1 MCLKKTHGNLLFFCE
16 KKCGIFTVELNHFMS
31 KPYVKQTIKNNISF
45 IEFYH
50 PSHNSLPGDI
60 LQKLVNLIKNA
71 GDNKDIKVIVLQ
83 SGGDRT
89 FCAGASFKE
98 LVNISDEDSG
108 KIFFSGFAN
117 VINAIRICPKLIIG
131 RIQGKTVGGG
141 VGIIAA
147 CDYSLA
153 TKYAEIKL
161 SELNI
166 GIGPFVIGPVIE
178 RKIGLSSLSQISL
191 NPTKF
196 FTSSWAKNNGL
207 YAEVFE
213 NISELDLA
221 VQTFA
226 EELCSYNQEAMN
238 EIKKLFW
245 RGTDHW
251 GTLLEEQAIISGRL
265 VLSSFTKE
273 KLNKFK

>member
-1 MCLKKTHGNLLFFCE
+1 
-16 KKCGIFTVELNHFMS
+16 MS
-31 KPYVKQTIKNNISF
+31 KPYVKQTIVNNISY

-50 PSHNSLPGDI
+50 PSQNSLPGEL
-60 LQKLVNLIKNA
+60 LQKLEDFIKKA
-71 GDNKDIKVIVLQ
+71 GNHQDVKVIVLQ

-89 FCAGASFKE
+89 FCAGASFEE
-98 LVNISDEDSG
+98 LVNIYDENSG
-108 KIFFSGFAN
+108 KTFFSGFAN
-117 VINAIRICPKLIIG
+117 VINAMRSCPKLIIG

-147 CDYSLA
+147 SDYCLA
-153 TKYAEIKL
+153 SKHAEIKL

-166 GIGPFVIGPVIE
+166 GIGPFVVGPVIE

-196 FTSSWAKNNGL
+196 FTASWAKNNGL

-221 VQTFA
+221 VQIFA
-226 EELCSYNQEAMN
+226 EELCNFNKEAMD
-238 EIKKLFW
+238 EMKKLLW
-245 RGTDHW
+245 RGTGHW
-251 GTLLEEQAIISGRL
+251 DILLEEQAKISGRL

>member
-1 MCLKKTHGNLLFFCE
+1 MP
-16 KKCGIFTVELNHFMS
+16 
-31 KPYVKQTIKNNISF
+31 KPYAKQTIKNNISF

-108 KIFFSGFAN
+108 KTFFSGFAN
-117 VINAIRICPKLIIG
+117 VINAMRICPKLIIG

-147 CDYSLA
+147 CDYCLA

-191 NPTKF
+191 NPSKF
-196 FTSSWAKNNGL
+196 FTTSWAKDNGL

-213 NISELDLA
+213 NISQLDLA
-221 VQTFA
+221 VQAFA
-226 EELCSYNQEAMN
+226 EELCSFNQEAVN

-251 GTLLEEQAIISGRL
+251 DSLLEEQAIISGRL

>member
-1 MCLKKTHGNLLFFCE
+1 MT
-16 KKCGIFTVELNHFMS
+16 
-31 KPYVKQTIKNNISF
+31 KPYVKQTIENNTSF

-60 LQKLVNLIKNA
+60 LQQLVDLIKNA
-71 GDNKDIKVIVLQ
+71 GDNEDVKVIVLK
-83 SGGDRT
+83 SGGERT
-89 FCAGASFKE
+89 FCAGASFTE
-98 LVNISDEDSG
+98 LANISDEDSG
-108 KIFFSGFAN
+108 KTFFSGFAN
-117 VINAIRICPKLIIG
+117 VINAMRACPKLIIG
-131 RIQGKTVGGG
+131 RIQGKSVGGG

-147 CDYSLA
+147 CDYCFA
-153 TKYAEIKL
+153 TNSAEIKL
-161 SELNI
+161 SELSI
-166 GIGPFVIGPVIE
+166 GIGPIVIAPAIE
-178 RKIGLSSLSQISL
+178 RKIGLSSFSKISL
-191 NPTKF
+191 NPTRF
-196 FTSSWAKNNGL
+196 FAASWAKDNGL

-251 GTLLEEQAIISGRL
+251 DTLLLEQAKISGRL
-265 VLSSFTKE
+265 VLSNFTKE
-273 KLNKFK
+273 KLSKFK

>member
-1 MCLKKTHGNLLFFCE
+1 
-16 KKCGIFTVELNHFMS
+16 MS
-31 KPYVKQTIKNNISF
+31 KSYTKQTIENNISI

-60 LQKLVNLIKNA
+60 LNNLVELIKNA
-71 GDNKDIKVIVLQ
+71 GDNEEVKVIVLQ

-98 LVNISDEDSG
+98 LVNISDQHSG
-108 KIFFSGFAN
+108 KIFFSGFAK
-117 VINAIRICPKLIIG
+117 VINAMRTCPKLIIS

-147 CDYSLA
+147 SDYCLA
-153 TKYAEIKL
+153 TKHAEIKL
-161 SELNI
+161 SELHL
-166 GIGPFVIGPVIE
+166 GIGPFVIGPVVE

-196 FTSSWAKNNGL
+196 YSALWAKQHGL

-213 NISELDLA
+213 NISALDKS
-221 VQTFA
+221 VRTFA
-226 EELCSYNQEAMN
+226 EELCSYNQDALKEL
-238 EIKKLFW
+238 KKSFW

-251 GTLLEEQAIISGRL
+251 YTLLYEQAKISGEL
-265 VLSSFTKE
+265 VMSPFIKNKLS
-273 KLNKFK
+273 KFK

>member
-1 MCLKKTHGNLLFFCE
+1 MP
-16 KKCGIFTVELNHFMS
+16 
-31 KPYVKQTIKNNISF
+31 KPYAKQTIKNNISF

-108 KIFFSGFAN
+108 KTFFSGFAN
-117 VINAIRICPKLIIG
+117 VINAMRICPKLIIG

-147 CDYSLA
+147 CDYCLA

-191 NPTKF
+191 NPSKF
-196 FTSSWAKNNGL
+196 FTTSWAKDNGL

-213 NISELDLA
+213 NISQLDLA
-221 VQTFA
+221 VQAFA
-226 EELCSYNQEAMN
+226 EELCSFNQEAVN

-251 GTLLEEQAIISGRL
+251 DILLEGQAIISGRL

>member
-1 MCLKKTHGNLLFFCE
+1 
-16 KKCGIFTVELNHFMS
+16 MS

-60 LQKLVNLIKNA
+60 LQKLVNLINNA

-89 FCAGASFKE
+89 FCAGASLKE

-108 KIFFSGFAN
+108 KTFFLGFAN
-117 VINAIRICPKLIIG
+117 VINAMRICPKLIIG

-147 CDYSLA
+147 CDYCLA

-191 NPTKF
+191 NPSKF
-196 FTSSWAKNNGL
+196 FTTSWAKDNGL

-213 NISELDLA
+213 NISELDIA
-221 VQTFA
+221 VQAFA
-226 EELCSYNQEAMN
+226 EELCSFNQEAMN

-251 GTLLEEQAIISGRL
+251 DTLLEEQATISGRL

>member
-1 MCLKKTHGNLLFFCE
+1 
-16 KKCGIFTVELNHFMS
+16 MS

-108 KIFFSGFAN
+108 KTFFSGFAN
-117 VINAIRICPKLIIG
+117 VINAMRICPKLIIG

-221 VQTFA
+221 VQAFA

-251 GTLLEEQAIISGRL
+251 DTLLQEQATISGRL

>member
-1 MCLKKTHGNLLFFCE
+1 
-16 KKCGIFTVELNHFMS
+16 MS
-31 KPYVKQTIKNNISF
+31 KPYVKQTIVNNISY

-50 PSHNSLPGDI
+50 PSQNSLPGDL
-60 LQKLVNLIKNA
+60 LQKLEDFIKKA
-71 GDNKDIKVIVLQ
+71 GNHQDVKVIVLQ
-83 SGGDRT
+83 SAGDRT

-98 LVNISDEDSG
+98 LVNISDENSG
-108 KIFFSGFAN
+108 KTFFSGFAN
-117 VINAIRICPKLIIG
+117 VINAMRSCPKLIIG

-147 CDYSLA
+147 SDYCLA

-178 RKIGLSSLSQISL
+178 RKIGLSSFSKISL
-191 NPTKF
+191 NPTRF
-196 FTSSWAKNNGL
+196 FAASWAKDNGL
-207 YAEVFE
+207 YTEVFE

-226 EELCSYNQEAMN
+226 EELCSFNQEAMN

-251 GTLLEEQAIISGRL
+251 DALLLEQAKISGRL
-265 VLSSFTKE
+265 VLSNFTKD
-273 KLNKFK
+273 KLSKFK

>member
-1 MCLKKTHGNLLFFCE
+1 
-16 KKCGIFTVELNHFMS
+16 MS
-31 KPYVKQTIKNNISF
+31 KPYVKQTIVNNISY

-50 PSHNSLPGDI
+50 PSQNSLPGEL
-60 LQKLVNLIKNA
+60 LQKLEYFIKNA
-71 GDNKDIKVIVLQ
+71 GNHQDVKVIVLQ
-83 SGGDRT
+83 SGGDKT

-98 LVNISDEDSG
+98 LVNISDKDSG
-108 KIFFSGFAN
+108 KTFFSGFAN
-117 VINAIRICPKLIIG
+117 VINAMRICPKLIIG

-147 CDYSLA
+147 CDYCLA
-153 TKYAEIKL
+153 TKHAEIKL

-166 GIGPFVIGPVIE
+166 GIGPFVVGPVIE
-178 RKIGLSSLSQISL
+178 HKIGLSFLSQISL
-191 NPTKF
+191 NPSKF
-196 FTSSWAKNNGL
+196 FTTSWAKDNGL

-226 EELCSYNQEAMN
+226 EELCSFNQEAMN

-251 GTLLEEQAIISGRL
+251 DILLDEQAKISGRL

>member
-1 MCLKKTHGNLLFFCE
+1 MT
-16 KKCGIFTVELNHFMS
+16 
-31 KPYVKQTIKNNISF
+31 KPYVKQTIENNTSF

-60 LQKLVNLIKNA
+60 LQQLVDLIKNA
-71 GDNKDIKVIVLQ
+71 GDNEDVKVIVLK
-83 SGGDRT
+83 SGGERT
-89 FCAGASFKE
+89 FCAGASFTE
-98 LVNISDEDSG
+98 LANISDEDSG
-108 KIFFSGFAN
+108 KTFFSGFAN
-117 VINAIRICPKLIIG
+117 VINAMRACPKLIIG
-131 RIQGKTVGGG
+131 RIQGKSVGGG

-147 CDYSLA
+147 CDYCFA
-153 TKYAEIKL
+153 TNSAEIKL
-161 SELNI
+161 SELSI
-166 GIGPFVIGPVIE
+166 GIGPIVIAPAIE

-196 FTSSWAKNNGL
+196 FTSSWAKENGL

-251 GTLLEEQAIISGRL
+251 DTLLLEQAKISGRL
-265 VLSSFTKE
+265 VLSNFTKE
-273 KLNKFK
+273 KLSKFK

>member
-1 MCLKKTHGNLLFFCE
+1 MT
-16 KKCGIFTVELNHFMS
+16 

-50 PSHNSLPGDI
+50 PSHNSLPSDI
-60 LQKLVNLIKNA
+60 LQQLVNFIKNA
-71 GDNKDIKVIVLQ
+71 GDNQDIKVIVLQ

-98 LVNISDEDSG
+98 LVNISDKNSG
-108 KIFFSGFAN
+108 KTFFLGFAN
-117 VINAIRICPKLIIG
+117 VINALRACPKLIIG
-131 RIQGKTVGGG
+131 RIQGKSVGGG

-147 CDYSLA
+147 CDYCFA
-153 TKYAEIKL
+153 TKSAEIKL
-161 SELNI
+161 SELSI
-166 GIGPFVIGPVIE
+166 GIGPFVIAPAIE
-178 RKIGLSSLSQISL
+178 RKIGLSSFSKISL
-191 NPTKF
+191 NSSRF
-196 FTSSWAKNNGL
+196 FSASWAKNNGL

-226 EELCSYNQEAMN
+226 EELRNYNQEAMN

-245 RGTDHW
+245 RGTEHW
-251 GTLLEEQAIISGRL
+251 DTLLLEQAKVSGRL

-273 KLNKFK
+273 KLKKFKH

>member
-1 MCLKKTHGNLLFFCE
+1 MP
-16 KKCGIFTVELNHFMS
+16 
-31 KPYVKQTIKNNISF
+31 KPYAKQTIKNNISF

-50 PSHNSLPGDI
+50 PSLNSLPGDI

-108 KIFFSGFAN
+108 KTFFSGFAN
-117 VINAIRICPKLIIG
+117 VINAMRICPKLIIG

-147 CDYSLA
+147 CDYCLA

-191 NPTKF
+191 NPSKF
-196 FTSSWAKNNGL
+196 FTTSWAKDNGL

-213 NISELDLA
+213 NISQLDLA
-221 VQTFA
+221 VQAFA
-226 EELCSYNQEAMN
+226 EELCSFNQEAVN
-238 EIKKLFW
+238 VIKIFFW
-245 RGTDHW
+245 RGTDHCD
-251 GTLLEEQAIISGRL
+251 TLLEEQAIISGRL

>member
-1 MCLKKTHGNLLFFCE
+1 
-16 KKCGIFTVELNHFMS
+16 MS
-31 KPYVKQTIKNNISF
+31 KPFVKQTIKNNISF

-60 LQKLVNLIKNA
+60 LQKLVSLIKNA
-71 GDNKDIKVIVLQ
+71 GNNKDIKVIVLQ

-108 KIFFSGFAN
+108 KTFFSGFAN
-117 VINAIRICPKLIIG
+117 VINAMRICPKLIIG

-141 VGIIAA
+141 VGIISA

-178 RKIGLSSLSQISL
+178 RKIGLSSFSKISL
-191 NPTKF
+191 NPTRF
-196 FTSSWAKNNGL
+196 FAASWAKDNGL

-226 EELCSYNQEAMN
+226 EELCSFNQEAMN

-251 GTLLEEQAIISGRL
+251 DTLLLEQAKISGRL
-265 VLSSFTKE
+265 VLSNFTKE
-273 KLNKFK
+273 KLSKFK

>member
-1 MCLKKTHGNLLFFCE
+1 M
-16 KKCGIFTVELNHFMS
+16 
-31 KPYVKQTIKNNISF
+31 
-45 IEFYH
+45 
-50 PSHNSLPGDI
+50 HNSLPGDI
-60 LQKLVNLIKNA
+60 LQKLVNFIKNA

-117 VINAIRICPKLIIG
+117 LINAMRICPKLIIG

-178 RKIGLSSLSQISL
+178 RKIGLSSFSKISL
-191 NPTKF
+191 NPTRF
-196 FTSSWAKNNGL
+196 FGASWAKDNGL

-226 EELCSYNQEAMN
+226 EELCSFNQEAMN

-251 GTLLEEQAIISGRL
+251 DTLLLEQAKISGRL

-273 KLNKFK
+273 KLSKFK

>member
-1 MCLKKTHGNLLFFCE
+1 
-16 KKCGIFTVELNHFMS
+16 MS

-117 VINAIRICPKLIIG
+117 LINAMRICPKLIIG

-178 RKIGLSSLSQISL
+178 RKIGLSSFSKISL
-191 NPTKF
+191 NPTRF
-196 FTSSWAKNNGL
+196 FASSWAKDNGL

-226 EELCSYNQEAMN
+226 EELCSFNQEAMN

-251 GTLLEEQAIISGRL
+251 DTLLLEQAKISGRL
-265 VLSSFTKE
+265 VLSNFTKE
-273 KLNKFK
+273 KLSKFK

>member
-1 MCLKKTHGNLLFFCE
+1 
-16 KKCGIFTVELNHFMS
+16 MS
-31 KPYVKQTIKNNISF
+31 KTYVKQTIVNNISY

-108 KIFFSGFAN
+108 KTFFSGFAN
-117 VINAIRICPKLIIG
+117 VINAMRICPKLIIG

-141 VGIIAA
+141 LGIIAA
-147 CDYSLA
+147 CDYCLA

-191 NPTKF
+191 NPSKF
-196 FTSSWAKNNGL
+196 FTTSWAKDNGL

-213 NISELDLA
+213 NISQLDLA

-226 EELCSYNQEAMN
+226 EELCSFNQEAVN

-251 GTLLEEQAIISGRL
+251 DTLLEEQAVISGRL

>member
-1 MCLKKTHGNLLFFCE
+1 
-16 KKCGIFTVELNHFMS
+16 MS
-31 KPYVKQTIKNNISF
+31 KPFVKQTIKNNISF

-60 LQKLVNLIKNA
+60 LQKLVSLIKNA
-71 GDNKDIKVIVLQ
+71 GNNKDIKVIVLQ

-108 KIFFSGFAN
+108 KTFFSGFAN
-117 VINAIRICPKLIIG
+117 VINAMRICPKLIIG

-178 RKIGLSSLSQISL
+178 RKIGLSSFSKISL
-191 NPTKF
+191 NPTRF
-196 FTSSWAKNNGL
+196 FAASWAKDNGL

-226 EELCSYNQEAMN
+226 EELCSFNQEAMN

-251 GTLLEEQAIISGRL
+251 DTLLLEQAKISGRL
-265 VLSSFTKE
+265 VLSNFTKE
-273 KLNKFK
+273 KLSKFK

>member
-1 MCLKKTHGNLLFFCE
+1 
-16 KKCGIFTVELNHFMS
+16 MS
-31 KPYVKQTIKNNISF
+31 KPYVKQTIVNNISY

-50 PSHNSLPGDI
+50 PSQNSLPGDI

-117 VINAIRICPKLIIG
+117 VINAMRICPKLIIG

-178 RKIGLSSLSQISL
+178 RKIGLSSFSKISL
-191 NPTKF
+191 NPTRF
-196 FTSSWAKNNGL
+196 FAASWAKDNGL

-226 EELCSYNQEAMN
+226 EELCSFNQEAMN

-251 GTLLEEQAIISGRL
+251 DTLLLEQAKISGRL
-265 VLSSFTKE
+265 VLSNFTKE
-273 KLNKFK
+273 KLSKFK

>member
-1 MCLKKTHGNLLFFCE
+1 
-16 KKCGIFTVELNHFMS
+16 MS
-31 KPYVKQTIKNNISF
+31 KPFVKQTIKNNISF

-60 LQKLVNLIKNA
+60 LQKLVSLIKNA
-71 GDNKDIKVIVLQ
+71 GNNKDIKVIVLQ

-108 KIFFSGFAN
+108 KTFFSGFAN
-117 VINAIRICPKLIIG
+117 VINAMRICPKLIIG

-141 VGIIAA
+141 VGIISA

-178 RKIGLSSLSQISL
+178 RKIGLSSFSKISL
-191 NPTKF
+191 NPTRF
-196 FTSSWAKNNGL
+196 FAASWAKDNGL
-207 YAEVFE
+207 YTEVFE

-226 EELCSYNQEAMN
+226 EELCSFNQEAMN

-251 GTLLEEQAIISGRL
+251 DALLLEQAKISGRL
-265 VLSSFTKE
+265 VLSNFTKD
-273 KLNKFK
+273 KLSKFK

>member
-1 MCLKKTHGNLLFFCE
+1 
-16 KKCGIFTVELNHFMS
+16 MS
-31 KPYVKQTIKNNISF
+31 KPFVKQTIKNNISF

-60 LQKLVNLIKNA
+60 LQKLVSLIKNA
-71 GDNKDIKVIVLQ
+71 GNNKDIKVIVLQ

-108 KIFFSGFAN
+108 KTFFSGFAN
-117 VINAIRICPKLIIG
+117 VINAMRICPKLIIG

-178 RKIGLSSLSQISL
+178 RKIGLSSFSKISL
-191 NPTKF
+191 NPTMF
-196 FTSSWAKNNGL
+196 FAASWAKDNGL
-207 YAEVFE
+207 YTEVFE

-226 EELCSYNQEAMN
+226 EELCSFNQEAMN

-251 GTLLEEQAIISGRL
+251 DALLLEQAKISGRL
-265 VLSSFTKE
+265 VLSNFTKD
-273 KLNKFK
+273 KLSKFK

>member
-1 MCLKKTHGNLLFFCE
+1 
-16 KKCGIFTVELNHFMS
+16 MS

-117 VINAIRICPKLIIG
+117 LINAMRICPKLIIG

-178 RKIGLSSLSQISL
+178 RKIGLSSFSKISL
-191 NPTKF
+191 NPTRF
-196 FTSSWAKNNGL
+196 FAASWAKDNGL

-213 NISELDLA
+213 NISQLDLA
-221 VQTFA
+221 VQAFA
-226 EELCSYNQEAMN
+226 EELCSFNQEAMN

-251 GTLLEEQAIISGRL
+251 DTLLLEQAKISGRL

-273 KLNKFK
+273 KLSKFK

>member
-1 MCLKKTHGNLLFFCE
+1 MT
-16 KKCGIFTVELNHFMS
+16 
-31 KPYVKQTIKNNISF
+31 KPYVKQTIENNTSF

-60 LQKLVNLIKNA
+60 LQQLVDLIKNA
-71 GDNKDIKVIVLQ
+71 GDNEDVKVIVLK
-83 SGGDRT
+83 SGGERT
-89 FCAGASFKE
+89 FCAGASFTE
-98 LVNISDEDSG
+98 LANISDEDSG
-108 KIFFSGFAN
+108 KTFFSGFAN
-117 VINAIRICPKLIIG
+117 VINAMRACPKLIIG
-131 RIQGKTVGGG
+131 RIQGKSVGGG

-147 CDYSLA
+147 CDYCFA
-153 TKYAEIKL
+153 TNSAEIKL
-161 SELNI
+161 SELSI
-166 GIGPFVIGPVIE
+166 GIGPIVIAPAIE
-178 RKIGLSSLSQISL
+178 RKIGLSSLSKISL
-191 NPTKF
+191 NPTSF
-196 FTSSWAKNNGL
+196 FAASWAKENGL

-251 GTLLEEQAIISGRL
+251 GVLLEEQAEISGRL

>member
-1 MCLKKTHGNLLFFCE
+1 
-16 KKCGIFTVELNHFMS
+16 MS

-108 KIFFSGFAN
+108 KTFFSGFAN
-117 VINAIRICPKLIIG
+117 VINAMRICPKLIIG

-196 FTSSWAKNNGL
+196 FTSSWAKDNGL

-251 GTLLEEQAIISGRL
+251 GTLLEEQATISGRL

>member
-1 MCLKKTHGNLLFFCE
+1 MP
-16 KKCGIFTVELNHFMS
+16 
-31 KPYVKQTIKNNISF
+31 KPYAKQTIKNNISF

-108 KIFFSGFAN
+108 KTFFSGFAN
-117 VINAIRICPKLIIG
+117 VINAMRICPKLIIG

-147 CDYSLA
+147 CDYCLA

-191 NPTKF
+191 NPSKF
-196 FTSSWAKNNGL
+196 FTTSWAKDNGL

-213 NISELDLA
+213 NISQLDLA
-221 VQTFA
+221 VQAFA
-226 EELCSYNQEAMN
+226 EELCSFNQEAVN

-251 GTLLEEQAIISGRL
+251 DTLLEEQAIISG
-265 VLSSFTKE
+265 
-273 KLNKFK
+273 

>member
-1 MCLKKTHGNLLFFCE
+1 
-16 KKCGIFTVELNHFMS
+16 MS
-31 KPYVKQTIKNNISF
+31 KPFVKQTIKNNISF

-108 KIFFSGFAN
+108 KTFFSGFAN
-117 VINAIRICPKLIIG
+117 VINAMRICPKLIIG

-147 CDYSLA
+147 CDYCLA

-191 NPTKF
+191 NPSKF
-196 FTSSWAKNNGL
+196 FTTSWAKDNGL

-213 NISELDLA
+213 NISQLDLA
-221 VQTFA
+221 VQAFA
-226 EELCSYNQEAMN
+226 EELCSFNQEAVN

-251 GTLLEEQAIISGRL
+251 DILLEEQAIISGRL

>member
-1 MCLKKTHGNLLFFCE
+1 MT
-16 KKCGIFTVELNHFMS
+16 
-31 KPYVKQTIKNNISF
+31 KPFVKQTIENNISF

-60 LQKLVNLIKNA
+60 LQQLVDLIKNA
-71 GDNKDIKVIVLQ
+71 GDNEDVKVIVLK
-83 SGGDRT
+83 SGGERT
-89 FCAGASFKE
+89 FCAGASFTE
-98 LVNISDEDSG
+98 LANISDEDSG
-108 KIFFSGFAN
+108 KTFFSGFAN
-117 VINAIRICPKLIIG
+117 VINAMRACPKLIIG
-131 RIQGKTVGGG
+131 RIQGKSVGGG

-147 CDYSLA
+147 CDYCLA

-178 RKIGLSSLSQISL
+178 RKIGLSSFSKISL
-191 NPTKF
+191 NPSRF
-196 FTSSWAKNNGL
+196 FSASWAKDNGL
-207 YAEVFE
+207 YAEVFQ

-226 EELCSYNQEAMN
+226 EELCSFNQEAMN

-245 RGTDHW
+245 RGTGHW
-251 GTLLEEQAIISGRL
+251 DTLLLEQAKISGRL

-273 KLNKFK
+273 KLSKFK

>member
-1 MCLKKTHGNLLFFCE
+1 
-16 KKCGIFTVELNHFMS
+16 MS

-108 KIFFSGFAN
+108 KTFFSGFAN
-117 VINAIRICPKLIIG
+117 VINAMRICPKLIIG

-166 GIGPFVIGPVIE
+166 GICPFVIGPVIE

>member
-1 MCLKKTHGNLLFFCE
+1 
-16 KKCGIFTVELNHFMS
+16 MS

-108 KIFFSGFAN
+108 KTFFSGFAN
-117 VINAIRICPKLIIG
+117 VINAMRICPKLIIG

-213 NISELDLA
+213 NISELDIA
-221 VQTFA
+221 VQALA
-226 EELCSYNQEAMN
+226 EELCSFNQEAMN

-251 GTLLEEQAIISGRL
+251 DTLLEEQAIISGRL

>member
-1 MCLKKTHGNLLFFCE
+1 
-16 KKCGIFTVELNHFMS
+16 MS
-31 KPYVKQTIKNNISF
+31 KPYVKQTIVNNISY

-50 PSHNSLPGDI
+50 PSQNSLPGEL
-60 LQKLVNLIKNA
+60 LQKLEDFIKKA
-71 GDNKDIKVIVLQ
+71 GNHHDVKVIVLQ

-89 FCAGASFKE
+89 FCAGASFEE
-98 LVNISDEDSG
+98 LVNISDENSG
-108 KIFFSGFAN
+108 KTFFSGFAN
-117 VINAIRICPKLIIG
+117 VINAMRSCPKLIIG

-147 CDYSLA
+147 SDYCLA
-153 TKYAEIKL
+153 SKHAEIKL

-166 GIGPFVIGPVIE
+166 GIGPFVVGPVIE

-196 FTSSWAKNNGL
+196 FTALWAKNNGL

-221 VQTFA
+221 VQIFA
-226 EELCSYNQEAMN
+226 EELCNFNKEAMD
-238 EIKKLFW
+238 EMKKLLW
-245 RGTDHW
+245 RGTGHW
-251 GTLLEEQAIISGRL
+251 DILLEEQAKISGRL

>member
-1 MCLKKTHGNLLFFCE
+1 
-16 KKCGIFTVELNHFMS
+16 MS
-31 KPYVKQTIKNNISF
+31 KPFVKQTIKNNISF

-60 LQKLVNLIKNA
+60 LQKLVSLIKNA
-71 GDNKDIKVIVLQ
+71 GNNKDIKVIVLQ

-108 KIFFSGFAN
+108 KTFFSGFAN
-117 VINAIRICPKLIIG
+117 VINAMRICPKLIIG

-178 RKIGLSSLSQISL
+178 RKIGLSSFSKISL
-191 NPTKF
+191 NPTRF
-196 FTSSWAKNNGL
+196 FAASWAKDNGL
-207 YAEVFE
+207 YTEVFE
-213 NISELDLA
+213 NISELDIA
-221 VQTFA
+221 VQAFA
-226 EELCSYNQEAMN
+226 EELCSFNQEAMN

-251 GTLLEEQAIISGRL
+251 DTLLLEQAKISGRL
-265 VLSSFTKE
+265 VLSNFTKE
-273 KLNKFK
+273 KLSKFK

>member
-1 MCLKKTHGNLLFFCE
+1 
-16 KKCGIFTVELNHFMS
+16 MS
-31 KPYVKQTIKNNISF
+31 KPYVKQTIVNNISY

-60 LQKLVNLIKNA
+60 LRKLVNLIKSA

-108 KIFFSGFAN
+108 KTFFSGFAN
-117 VINAIRICPKLIIG
+117 VINAMRICPKLIIG

-178 RKIGLSSLSQISL
+178 RKIGLSSFSKISL
-191 NPTKF
+191 NPTRF
-196 FTSSWAKNNGL
+196 FAASWAKDNGL
-207 YAEVFE
+207 YTEVFE

-226 EELCSYNQEAMN
+226 EELCSFNQEAMN

-251 GTLLEEQAIISGRL
+251 DALLLEQAKISGRL
-265 VLSSFTKE
+265 VLSNFTKD
-273 KLNKFK
+273 KLSKFK

>member
-1 MCLKKTHGNLLFFCE
+1 
-16 KKCGIFTVELNHFMS
+16 MS

-50 PSHNSLPGDI
+50 PLHNSLPGDI

-117 VINAIRICPKLIIG
+117 VINAMRICPKLIIG

-178 RKIGLSSLSQISL
+178 RKIGLSSFSKISL
-191 NPTKF
+191 NPTRF
-196 FTSSWAKNNGL
+196 FAASWAKDNGL

-226 EELCSYNQEAMN
+226 EELCSFNQEAMN

-251 GTLLEEQAIISGRL
+251 DTLLLEQAKISGRL

-273 KLNKFK
+273 KLSKFK

>member
-1 MCLKKTHGNLLFFCE
+1 MG
-16 KKCGIFTVELNHFMS
+16 
-31 KPYVKQTIKNNISF
+31 KPYVKQTIVNNISY

-50 PSHNSLPGDI
+50 PSQNSLPGEL
-60 LQKLVNLIKNA
+60 LQKLEYFIKNA
-71 GDNKDIKVIVLQ
+71 GNHQDVKVIVLQ
-83 SGGDRT
+83 SGGDKA

-98 LVNISDEDSG
+98 LVNISDKDSG
-108 KIFFSGFAN
+108 KTFFSGFAN
-117 VINAIRICPKLIIG
+117 VINAMRICPKLIIG

-141 VGIIAA
+141 LGIIAA
-147 CDYSLA
+147 CDYCLA

-191 NPTKF
+191 NPSKF
-196 FTSSWAKNNGL
+196 FTTSWAKDNGL

-213 NISELDLA
+213 NISQLDLA
-221 VQTFA
+221 VQAFA
-226 EELCSYNQEAMN
+226 EELCSFNQEAVN

-251 GTLLEEQAIISGRL
+251 DTLLEEQAIISGRL